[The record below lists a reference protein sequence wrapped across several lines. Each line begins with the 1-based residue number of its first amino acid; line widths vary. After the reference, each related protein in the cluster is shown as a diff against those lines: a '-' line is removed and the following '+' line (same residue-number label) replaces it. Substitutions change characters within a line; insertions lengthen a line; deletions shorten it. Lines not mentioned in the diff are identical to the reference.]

1 MTRTTRMFITAML
14 LWPLGCAPPPSTPP
28 IVIDGSSTLAPL
40 TEAVVVEF
48 QKTHRNVPIKLA
60 SVGTAEGFTHFC
72 RGELDM
78 LDASRPV
85 SPAEQAACTAGNV
98 TFIELPV
105 AHDALTVM
113 VNAGNTWASSITVSE
128 LRKLWEPAAEARVT
142 RWNQVRSDWPDRP
155 IKLFG
160 PGPESGTFDYFTEVV
175 TGTVDSSRRDYTAS
189 GDDKVNV
196 AAVAADVEALGC
208 AGSG

>member
-1 MTRTTRMFITAML
+1 MTRLTRL
-14 LWPLGCAPPPSTPP
+14 LVAAILLVQAACAELPPPTDP

-40 TEAVVVEF
+40 TEAVVADF

-72 RGELDM
+72 RAERLDI

-85 SPAEQAACTAGNV
+85 SPAEQAVCASGNV

-113 VNAGNTWASSITVSE
+113 VNVGNTWASSIRCQSFE
-128 LRKLWEPAAEARVT
+128 
-142 RWNQVRSDWPDRP
+142 N
-155 IKLFG
+155 
-160 PGPESGTFDYFTEVV
+160 
-175 TGTVDSSRRDYTAS
+175 
-189 GDDKVNV
+189 
-196 AAVAADVEALGC
+196 C
-208 AGSG
+208 GSQ